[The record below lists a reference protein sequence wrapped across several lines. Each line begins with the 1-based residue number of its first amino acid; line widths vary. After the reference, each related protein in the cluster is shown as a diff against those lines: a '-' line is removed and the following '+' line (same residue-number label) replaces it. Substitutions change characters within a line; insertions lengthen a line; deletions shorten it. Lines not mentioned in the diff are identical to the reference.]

1 MLYCYARKLV
11 GGGDVKLLAV
21 ACLWTGIHCAL
32 VFSVAVLV
40 FIGLH
45 VTAVKSG
52 WIAAGDSARR
62 GTIAYAPSVAGA
74 LIGTILLGCI

>member
-1 MLYCYARKLV
+1 
-11 GGGDVKLLAV
+11 
-21 ACLWTGIHCAL
+21 
-32 VFSVAVLV
+32 
-40 FIGLH
+40 